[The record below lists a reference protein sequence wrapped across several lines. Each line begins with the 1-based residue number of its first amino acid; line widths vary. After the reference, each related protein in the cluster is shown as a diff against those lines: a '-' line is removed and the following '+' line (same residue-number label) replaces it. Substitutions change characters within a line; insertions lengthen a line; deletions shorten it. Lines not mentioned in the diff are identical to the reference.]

1 MVRDGR
7 VRTVPFAVRLFGYPE
22 LRDWLLRAGFTH
34 VDAYGEDGEALHA
47 GHARMIVSGSL

>member
-1 MVRDGR
+1 
-7 VRTVPFAVRLFGYPE
+7 VRTVPFVVRLFGYPE
-22 LRDWLLRAGFTH
+22 LRDWLLGAGFTH